1 MEVDS
6 VGLTQNQ
13 GTSELSRLSL
23 NQEDFL
29 KLLLAQLSFQD
40 PLKPMDNQEFIAQ
53 MAQFSSLDQSRQSNE
68 KFDSLL
74 LLQSANQSI
83 GLLNKTVEVRTNTGV
98 EVGEV
103 TTVRFD
109 RGVPLIT
116 IKNNS
121 GGFIVDVNL
130 SQIRLIR

>member
-6 VGLTQNQ
+6 VGLNQ
-13 GTSELSRLSL
+13 APGSGDLSRLSL

-53 MAQFSSLDQSRQSNE
+53 MAQFSSLDQTRQSNE

-83 GLLNKTVEVRTNTGV
+83 GLLNKSVEIETEKGTVK
-98 EVGEV
+98 GEIV
-103 TTVRFD
+103 AIRFN
-109 RGVPLIT
+109 RGIPMAS
-116 IKNNS
+116 IKKEI
-121 GGFIVDVNL
+121 GGFITDVNL
-130 SQIRLIR
+130 SQIKLIR

>member
-83 GLLNKTVEVRTNTGV
+83 GLLNKTVEVQTNTGV

-103 TTVRFD
+103 TTVRFNQ
-109 RGVPLIT
+109 GVPLIT
-116 IKNNS
+116 VKNDT